1 MKLSADVKNLFFD
14 KVAVT
19 SAMDKATARGLS
31 RAGALVRIIAIRSI
45 KRTKRKI
52 SRPGEQPKTHEPSGN
67 RPSMKEI
74 YFHFD
79 PANQTV
85 VIGAIRY
92 STRANADTPVSVP
105 SILEHGGQS
114 GIYER
119 RRKGGTWGQ
128 ASRRSAL
135 RPYQEERVR
144 MVTIAARPFMVPAL
158 AKAIP
163 RIDTFFQQS
172 IKGNR

>member
-1 MKLSADVKNLFFD
+1 MKLSADVKGLFFD
-14 KVAVT
+14 RKSVM

-79 PANQTV
+79 PANTDV
-85 VIGAIRY
+85 IIGAIRY
-92 STRANADTPVSVP
+92 STESNADTPASVP

-128 ASRRSAL
+128 ASRRPAL

-158 AKAIP
+158 KVALP
-163 RIDTFFQQS
+163 RINQFLEKS
-172 IKGNR
+172 IKR

>member
-1 MKLSADVKNLFFD
+1 MKLSAEVKGLFFD
-14 KVAVT
+14 RKSVT

-52 SRPGEQPKTHEPSGN
+52 SRPGEQPKSHEPKGK

-79 PANQTV
+79 PANTD
-85 VIGAIRY
+85 VIVGAIRY
-92 STRANADTPVSVP
+92 STRANADTPASVP

-158 AKAIP
+158 KVALP
-163 RIDTFFQQS
+163 RINQFLEKS
-172 IKGNR
+172 IKR

>member
-1 MKLSADVKNLFFD
+1 MKLSAEVKNLFFD
-14 KVAVT
+14 RKAVT
-19 SAMDKATARGLS
+19 SAMDKATARGLA

-45 KRTKRKI
+45 RRTKRKI
-52 SRPGEQPKTHEPSGN
+52 SRPGEAPKTHEPSGK

-79 PANQTV
+79 PGHQTV
-85 VIGAIRY
+85 IVGAIRY
-92 STRANADTPVSVP
+92 STVANRDTPASVP

-128 ASRRSAL
+128 ASRRRAL

-172 IKGNR
+172 IKGKR